1 MAEIEKIELKIP
13 NLGDAES
20 TEIIEVNIK
29 AGDKVNLNDP
39 LIVLESEKAAMEIPS
54 DYDGEISEVLVAT
67 GDSAKEGMIF
77 AKIIS
82 NEKTISK
89 KVTSEKIAN
98 KVSQEPIAKD
108 KTEKVYE
115 TNKSSS
121 TYNDKILAGPAVRK
135 YARELELDLTSINGM
150 GKDGRITKDDLKRFI
165 HQKVAP
171 SKRDVY
177 PSLESLAK
185 FGPYKIENLSGIRK
199 AGLKNLQNSWSLIP
213 HVFHFEEIN
222 LTRIN
227 DIREKVKCSPLPVIV
242 KAVSN
247 TLKKHPLF
255 NSTLL
260 NDSEV
265 LLKDYINIGLAVN
278 TRDGLV
284 VPVIKEVNKLTIK
297 DIDQAIKKLSMHA
310 REKQLKKT
318 DIEGATFTISS
329 LGKIG
334 GQGFTP
340 IINHPEV
347 AILGISNNKKTL
359 TMHKEKIIEE
369 LVLPISLSYD
379 HRVINGV
386 DAGEFMYDLKIELE
400 EKIK

>member
-1 MAEIEKIELKIP
+1 M
-13 NLGDAES
+13 
-20 TEIIEVNIK
+20 
-29 AGDKVNLNDP
+29 
-39 LIVLESEKAAMEIPS
+39 
-54 DYDGEISEVLVAT
+54 
-67 GDSAKEGMIF
+67 
-77 AKIIS
+77 
-82 NEKTISK
+82 
-89 KVTSEKIAN
+89 
-98 KVSQEPIAKD
+98 
-108 KTEKVYE
+108 
-115 TNKSSS
+115 
-121 TYNDKILAGPAVRK
+121 
-135 YARELELDLTSINGM
+135 
-150 GKDGRITKDDLKRFI
+150 
-165 HQKVAP
+165 
-171 SKRDVY
+171 
-177 PSLESLAK
+177 
-185 FGPYKIENLSGIRK
+185 
-199 AGLKNLQNSWSLIP
+199 
-213 HVFHFEEIN
+213 
-222 LTRIN
+222 
-227 DIREKVKCSPLPVIV
+227 PVIV

-265 LLKDYINIGLAVN
+265 LLKDYINICLAVN

-359 TMHKEKIIEE
+359 TLHKEKIIEE
-369 LVLPISLSYD
+369 MVLPISLSYD

-386 DAGEFMYDLKIELE
+386 DAGEFMYDLKTELE
-400 EKIK
+400 EKVK

>member
-54 DYDGEISEVLVAT
+54 DYDGEISEVLVTT

-89 KVTSEKIAN
+89 KITSEKIAN

-108 KTEKVYE
+108 KTEKLYE

-121 TYNDKILAGPAVRK
+121 TQNDKILAGPAVRK

-165 HQKVAP
+165 HQKVTP

-185 FGPYKIENLSGIRK
+185 LGPYKIENLSGIRK

-247 TLKKHPLF
+247 ILKKHPLF

-260 NDSEV
+260 SDSEV

-284 VPVIKEVNKLTIK
+284 VPVIKEVNKLDIK

-347 AILGISNNKKTL
+347 AILGISN
-359 TMHKEKIIEE
+359 
-369 LVLPISLSYD
+369 IS
-379 HRVINGV
+379 
-386 DAGEFMYDLKIELE
+386 F
-400 EKIK
+400 

>member
-54 DYDGEISEVLVAT
+54 DYDGEISEVLVTT

-89 KVTSEKIAN
+89 KITSEKIAN

-108 KTEKVYE
+108 KTEKLYE

-121 TYNDKILAGPAVRK
+121 TQNDKILAGPAVRK

-165 HQKVAP
+165 HQKITP

-242 KAVSN
+242 KAV
-247 TLKKHPLF
+247 
-255 NSTLL
+255 
-260 NDSEV
+260 
-265 LLKDYINIGLAVN
+265 
-278 TRDGLV
+278 
-284 VPVIKEVNKLTIK
+284 
-297 DIDQAIKKLSMHA
+297 
-310 REKQLKKT
+310 
-318 DIEGATFTISS
+318 
-329 LGKIG
+329 
-334 GQGFTP
+334 
-340 IINHPEV
+340 
-347 AILGISNNKKTL
+347 
-359 TMHKEKIIEE
+359 
-369 LVLPISLSYD
+369 
-379 HRVINGV
+379 
-386 DAGEFMYDLKIELE
+386 
-400 EKIK
+400 